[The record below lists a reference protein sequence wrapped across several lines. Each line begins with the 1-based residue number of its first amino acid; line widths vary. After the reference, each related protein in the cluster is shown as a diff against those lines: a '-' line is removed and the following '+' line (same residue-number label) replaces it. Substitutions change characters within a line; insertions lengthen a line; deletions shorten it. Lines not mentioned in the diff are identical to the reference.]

1 MKAIFNINKNVAT
14 TSPAT
19 APATDTQETEKPYT
33 FRQLTADDLF
43 LMTSIISKIGL
54 KKFADVFKN
63 SDIID
68 ALNSDDKADDD
79 KADNNKAL
87 VVGVSVAL
95 EIGEILLGNLD
106 KCKDNIYNLLSAVS
120 GMTVSEIRTLG
131 FATFAEMII
140 DFVKKDE
147 FMDFFKAAAK
157 LFK

>member
-1 MKAIFNINKNVAT
+1 MKAIFNINKNVAAT
-14 TSPAT
+14 APAT
-19 APATDTQETEKPYT
+19 APAADIQETEKPYT

-68 ALNSDDKADDD
+68 ALNSDD